1 MIRYLIDGVYPES
14 GLPCF
19 ILKDNIPSLKLFTK
33 LGFKIIG
40 EEKFDNQKG
49 ISYIMNLK
57 R

>member
-14 GLPCF
+14 GFACF